1 MSITLLDIQVSPDFS
16 GLPANL
22 QAGLVH
28 LTNNVAGLLVLI
40 SGLGIAVSVIGIVV
54 GSWSSNPHLSERS
67 KMGLIV
73 SAGSVAILY
82 IAVAA
87 ANYVSHAFQG

>member
-1 MSITLLDIQVSPDFS
+1 MPTPLLDIAVSPDFS

-22 QAGLVH
+22 QSGLVH

-40 SGLGIAVSVIGIVV
+40 SGFGIAVSVIGIVV
-54 GSWSSNPHLSERS
+54 GSWSANPHLSERS

-82 IAVAA
+82 VAVAA